1 MGTKSMF
8 SMPGDAV
15 ASPAAPREEKDR
27 WPNTRQK
34 RADVIVRFRLPR
46 YRLGR
51 LQLRRRVQR
60 WRWPNRVPA
69 RRARRWRPG
78 GLIGKLGEND
88 PTLIGIIANTPRIGS

>member
-8 SMPGDAV
+8 SMPGDRAV

-51 LQLRRRVQR
+51 LQLRRRC
-60 WRWPNRVPA
+60 N
-69 RRARRWRPG
+69 G
-78 GLIGKLGEND
+78 GGGRTEFQPD
-88 PTLIGIIANTPRIGS
+88 GRGDGGQVV